1 MTSPTNL
8 ASTKPVDGN
17 IDVGNEPAG
26 WVPSGAA
33 AQKSQDVNLADDGE
47 IIEEVITPWVPII
60 LSPSVGYP
68 TAGVALAAALGT
80 WATNGHRGPIT
91 ATLLSALA
99 AALVILAVIDART
112 LRLPDAI
119 VLPVAAIL
127 SLGVVAAALVGE
139 ISAPT
144 ALTAFGCLSG
154 GFALYWVLAVVTGGL
169 GYGDVK
175 LAGVMGLG
183 IGLVG
188 WVPAL
193 FGTVVLPFALGGVV
207 SMVLIVAGK
216 RDLGIPFGPFMSA
229 GGLLMLIAPGVLGA
243 VAGL

>member
-1 MTSPTNL
+1 LTIPANPTSVTPLNG
-8 ASTKPVDGN
+8 D
-17 IDVGNEPAG
+17 IDAGDEPAG
-26 WVPSGAA
+26 WVPSGGA
-33 AQKSQDVNLADDGE
+33 AQKSQDANLADDGE
-47 IIEEVITPWVPII
+47 IIEEVITPWVPVI

-68 TAGVALAAALGT
+68 TAGVALAAALGA
-80 WATNGHRGPIT
+80 WAANGHRGPIT
-91 ATLLSALA
+91 ATLLSLLA

-119 VLPVAAIL
+119 VLPFAAIL
-127 SLGVVAAALVGE
+127 SLGVIAAALAGE
-139 ISAPT
+139 ISTGAT
-144 ALTAFGCLSG
+144 LIAFGCLAG
-154 GFALYWVLAVVTGGL
+154 GFALYWVLAVATGGL

-175 LAGVMGLG
+175 LAGVMALG
-183 IGLVG
+183 IGLIG